1 MTATDQASATQC
13 ASRSATPE
21 QSAVTPGQ
29 ETLIRDNMALVGH
42 MVREML
48 FKVPPHVHRDDLASA
63 GYAALVTAAQSYD
76 PERGIPFGRF
86 AAVRVRGALLD
97 ELRSMDWASRSVRAR
112 ARRADVARE
121 ELTRR
126 LGRTPTAEELAEL
139 LGVAVGELSS
149 VDDDVQRAAVLSLQ
163 GFATGTAEDLVTE
176 TAMNPEELL
185 LHRERLGYLHDAVT
199 VLPERLRYV
208 VEASFLQERPLSEV
222 AAELGVTESRVSQL
236 RTEAL
241 ALLRDGLIT
250 HMEQKRVPDAKDGC
264 VARRRAAYA
273 AQIAARSTMT
283 SRLGVT
289 DAQGLRLAD
298 LAGHLSEAA

>member
-1 MTATDQASATQC
+1 MTATVQLKS
-13 ASRSATPE
+13 
-21 QSAVTPGQ
+21 VTRVQ
-29 ETLIRDNMALVGH
+29 EDLIRENMALVGH

-63 GYAALVTAAQSYD
+63 GYAALVTAAQAYD
-76 PERGIPFGRF
+76 ADRGIPFGRF

-121 ELTRR
+121 ELTRQ
-126 LGRTPTAEELAEL
+126 LGRTPTGEELAEL

-163 GFATGTAEDLVTE
+163 GFAAGAAEDMVTE
-176 TAMNPEELL
+176 SAMNPEEML
-185 LHRERLGYLHDAVT
+185 LHRERLGYLHDAVN

-241 ALLRDGLIT
+241 ALLRDGLNT
-250 HMEQKRVPDAKDGC
+250 HMEQKKSPAAKDGC

-273 AQIAARSTMT
+273 AQIAARSTMS
-283 SRLGVT
+283 SRLSAT
-289 DAQGLRLAD
+289 DLHGQSLA
-298 LAGHLSEAA
+298 AAA

>member
-1 MTATDQASATQC
+1 MTATAQLKS
-13 ASRSATPE
+13 
-21 QSAVTPGQ
+21 VTRVQ
-29 ETLIRDNMALVGH
+29 EDLIRENMALVGH

-63 GYAALVTAAQSYD
+63 GYAALVTAAQAYD

-112 ARRADVARE
+112 ARRADVARQD
-121 ELTRR
+121 LTGK
-126 LGRTPTAEELAEL
+126 LGRTPTPEELAEL
-139 LGVAVGELSS
+139 LGIGVSELAT

-163 GFATGTAEDLVTE
+163 GFTAGAAEDMVTE
-176 TAMNPEELL
+176 SSLNPEEML
-185 LHRERLGYLHDAVT
+185 LHRERIGYLHDAVA
-199 VLPERLRYV
+199 VLPERLRFV

-241 ALLRDGLIT
+241 ALLKNGLST
-250 HMEQKRVPDAKDGC
+250 HLEQQETEAAKNDGC

-273 AQIAARSTMT
+273 AQIAGRSTMA
-283 SRLGVT
+283 SRLAVT
-289 DAQGLRLAD
+289 DVQGTRIA
-298 LAGHLSEAA
+298 ERYAA

>member
-1 MTATDQASATQC
+1 MTATT
-13 ASRSATPE
+13 TTT
-21 QSAVTPGQ
+21 VTAEQ

-48 FKVPPHVHRDDLASA
+48 FKVPAHVHRDDLASA
-63 GYAALVTAAQSYD
+63 GYAALVTAARAFD
-76 PERGIPFGRF
+76 ATRGIPFGRF
-86 AAVRVRGALLD
+86 AALRVRGALLD

-112 ARRADVARE
+112 ARRADVARQ
-121 ELTRR
+121 ELTAQ
-126 LGRTPTAEELAEL
+126 LGRTPTPTELAEL
-139 LGVAVGELSS
+139 LGVGVTELAN

-163 GFATGTAEDLVTE
+163 GFATGADDMVTE
-176 TAMNPEELL
+176 SAMNPEEML
-185 LHRERLGYLHDAVT
+185 LHRERIGYLHDAVA

-241 ALLRDGLIT
+241 ALLRDGLTT
-250 HMEQKRVPDAKDGC
+250 HMEQQENGAARNDGC

-273 AQIAARSTMT
+273 AQIAGRSTMAT
-283 SRLGVT
+283 RLAVT
-289 DAQGLRLAD
+289 DAQGTRI
-298 LAGHLSEAA
+298 AARYAA

>member
-1 MTATDQASATQC
+1 MTATVQLQA
-13 ASRSATPE
+13 ASP
-21 QSAVTPGQ
+21 AVVSRAQ
-29 ETLIRDNMALVGH
+29 EELIRDNMALVGH

-63 GYAALVTAAQSYD
+63 GYAALVTAAQAYD
-76 PERGIPFGRF
+76 PQRGIPFGRF

-121 ELTRR
+121 ELTRQ
-126 LGRTPTAEELAEL
+126 LGRTPNPEELAEL
-139 LGVAVGELSS
+139 LGVAVGELAS

-163 GFATGTAEDLVTE
+163 GFAAGTAEDMVTE
-176 TAMNPEELL
+176 TSLNPEEML
-185 LHRERLGYLHDAVT
+185 LHRERLGYLHDAVD

-241 ALLRDGLIT
+241 ALLRDGLNT
-250 HMEQKRVPDAKDGC
+250 HMEQKKSPVAKDGC

-273 AQIAARSTMT
+273 AQIAARSTMS
-283 SRLGVT
+283 SRLSAT
-289 DAQGLRLAD
+289 DLHGQRLA
-298 LAGHLSEAA
+298 AAA